1 MSVYQINEYPT
12 GMWQETCLTICY
24 ECINYFMAVDTV
36 EHCRLSALL
45 EEWGG
50 WHVDFPSC
58 EDTHCKSG
66 EQRCRHEDAPYFS
79 SQTCEG
85 CGCRSAGDR
94 WDTLASRKLT
104 PAEVI
109 GLSA

>member
-1 MSVYQINEYPT
+1 MSVYQITEYPT
-12 GMWQETCLTICY
+12 GMWQETTLTICY
-24 ECINYFMAVDTV
+24 ECINYFMASDTV
-36 EHCRLSALL
+36 EHRRLTALL

-50 WHVDFPSC
+50 WMVDFPSC

-66 EQRCRHEDAPYFS
+66 EQRCSHDDAPYFS

-85 CGCRSAGDR
+85 CGCNVAGDR

-104 PAEVI
+104 PAEVV